1 MRVCVCVCVSVS
13 PLLQYFAEKGY
24 FFLCVCFVFGVVGCS
39 YWSLMPCSNV
49 LSCTPS
55 LPSYPASTVLLLPL
69 LFVLPSSLFFSFFCV
84 PLSITLYCVCTN
96 YCIALLCILK
106 HKGKGKCSA
115 IKLTNNEEKLPPAL
129 LKKKSSL
136 LCRLFFISFRR
147 CLLIHL
153 LFIL

>member
-1 MRVCVCVCVSVS
+1 MTQ
-13 PLLQYFAEKGY
+13 PQLL
-24 FFLCVCFVFGVVGCS
+24 LCWF
-39 YWSLMPCSNV
+39 N
-49 LSCTPS
+49 CTPS

-153 LFIL
+153 LFILWCVTPFFLLFRLAVSGLLIYTCTNLQLH